1 MLLAFFKLQ
10 DCWAPN
16 CHLFY
21 IYTAT
26 NLPVGSSRNLY
37 INVCQHK
44 GNNSNYNILF
54 NNIQQSRPPI
64 LTAPLTCMIWT
75 LLTNNDLFCL
85 AKFYSEMNHLYLH
98 VVSSF
103 YSVTIMW
110 SALVLNN
117 TKLNKRRKKTLKM
130 AGSGLSFWCQECI
143 MCLKKGSNE
152 LSRIHRAERKKK
164 EKRSLAL
171 PDKWV

>member
-10 DCWAPN
+10 DFWAAN

-26 NLPVGSSRNLY
+26 NLPVAFSCDLY

-44 GNNSNYNILF
+44 WNNSNYNILF

-64 LTAPLTCMIWT
+64 LTALPTCMIWM
-75 LLTNNDLFCL
+75 LLTNADLFCL

-98 VVSSF
+98 VVLSF
-103 YSVTIMW
+103 YSLAMTW
-110 SALVLNN
+110 SAPVLH
-117 TKLNKRRKKTLKM
+117 TILNKRKKNNLKM

-143 MCLKKGSNE
+143 KSLKKGSNE
-152 LSRIHRAERKKK
+152 LSRIHWAERKKK

-171 PDKWV
+171 LGKWV